1 LAAGAASAATPAKP
15 ETEPDMELLE
25 FLGGGNDAR
34 NRRQS
39 DPLGLLEEMEDTPA
53 TPAPARRPNDTE
65 TKP

>member
-1 LAAGAASAATPAKP
+1 
-15 ETEPDMELLE
+15 MELLE